1 MARFFSR
8 CVQLKFYI
16 RDSKTESKKNRSDS
30 MENYKVNII
39 NVLTEFLVELGN
51 EVPQCQNFIEENF
64 DGLVDEINST
74 PEPMDVDTSS
84 TYSPS
89 SPSTS
94 TNTNDNEV
102 RKCIAPLFFLILNL
116 VDLVKIFKSDI
127 VLSEF

>member
-1 MARFFSR
+1 
-8 CVQLKFYI
+8 
-16 RDSKTESKKNRSDS
+16 

-64 DGLVDEINST
+64 DGLVDEINSI